1 MNLRSKKNMCIRKIL
16 VKNMSS
22 NKGVFLIFLT
32 LLTLNNVQSIYLIPD
47 KDILTPQDSQYTV
60 YVVPELPFTAASAS
74 TNDFALTYNSQQNTS
89 HIWITFTIP
98 TGLNI
103 EYKYNIYID
112 VLDSGGSTIA
122 TDTFKF
128 IIAKNLSDED
138 LWDLWDQYEEYE
150 EIIISQEDEITN
162 ITEEFNK
169 YKNETTV
176 YEEPSMREQLEPFFS
191 NLTMI
196 MLGAFIASFF
206 VFIGYTNMKQKYIKT
221 ESELIDIKDNFTIEM
236 EQNRSGSMSL
246 LATKP
251 AGDGRPIPILGLAEE
266 RGAVKMLRDD
276 PELPDFLQVNESQGE
291 TNSLDHLKNL
301 LQSDIYTTVYKDNVM
316 YQLHCLNG
324 IIKYC
329 HNYGFSGH
337 NGTLYPKGCT
347 LEDIEHFRDDI
358 HYKLR
363 QYADVGKY
371 VPVAKQEDEL
381 KRKVK
386 DHFGNL
392 PDV

>member
-1 MNLRSKKNMCIRKIL
+1 M
-16 VKNMSS
+16 
-22 NKGVFLIFLT
+22 
-32 LLTLNNVQSIYLIPD
+32 
-47 KDILTPQDSQYTV
+47 
-60 YVVPELPFTAASAS
+60 
-74 TNDFALTYNSQQNTS
+74 NTS

-98 TGLNI
+98 TGLTVQ
-103 EYKYNIYID
+103 YKYNVYIN
-112 VLDSGGSTIA
+112 VLDSGGNTIA

-128 IIAKNLSDED
+128 IIAKNLTDEQ
-138 LWDLWDQYEEYE
+138 LWNLWDQYEEYE
-150 EIIISQEDEITN
+150 ELIITQDEQIDNLTADVD
-162 ITEEFNK
+162 K
-169 YKNETTV
+169 YKNMSITQD
-176 YEEPSMREQLEPFFS
+176 EPSIREQLEPFIT
-191 NLTMI
+191 N
-196 MLGAFIASFF
+196 MLIFFAGAFTISFI
-206 VFIGYTNMKQKYIKT
+206 VFIGYTNLKQKYIKT
-221 ESELIDIKDNFTIEM
+221 QDELMDIKDNFTVEL

-251 AGDGRPIPILGLAEE
+251 AGDGRPVPILGLAEE

-276 PELPDFLQVNESQGE
+276 PELPDFLQVNEDRGE
-291 TNSLDHLKNL
+291 MSSLDHLKNL

-329 HNYGFSGH
+329 HNYGFTGH

-347 LEDIEHFRDDI
+347 LEDIERLRDEI
-358 HYKLR
+358 HHKLR
-363 QYADVGKY
+363 QYADIGKY